1 MLLSTLSFAVVNAL
15 IKTLGHLPA
24 FEKVF
29 FRCLVSLVISIG
41 YLRKIKVNL
50 LGNNRRYLLL
60 RGLAGS
66 IALTLFFIVIERI
79 PLASAVTIQYLS
91 PIFTAIF
98 GLYMLREKVSVPQWV
113 FFLIS
118 FLGVVIMKGF
128 DHRID
133 NFSLGLGI
141 LSACLSGIAYNCIRK
156 CKDTDHP
163 VVIVLYFPLVAT
175 PLLSLFIYL
184 FHFGPFAGEFPMK
197 VWETP
202 QGWDWTVLLII
213 GLFTQLAQ
221 VSMTK
226 ALHLDNAAPVT
237 NMKYLG
243 SVFALMIGFF
253 FFNESFQIMAL
264 LGIATVLLGVLLN
277 VTYKEKVKKTP

>member
-1 MLLSTLSFAVVNAL
+1 MLTSTIAFAIVNAL

-41 YLRKIKVNL
+41 YLTKIKVNL
-50 LGNNRRYLLL
+50 LGNNRKYLLL
-60 RGLAGS
+60 RGLSGS

-98 GLYMLREKVSVPQWV
+98 GLYMLKEKVSLPQWL
-113 FFLIS
+113 FFLVS
-118 FLGVVIMKGF
+118 FGGVLIMKGF

-133 NFSLGLGI
+133 DFSLLLGV
-141 LSACLSGIAYNCIRK
+141 LSACLSGVAYNCIRK
-156 CKDTDHP
+156 CRDTDHP

-175 PLLSLFIYL
+175 PLLSLFIFF
-184 FHFGPFAGEFPMK
+184 FHIGPFEGMFPMK

-202 QGWDWTVLLII
+202 QGWDWLILLII
-213 GLFTQLAQ
+213 GLFTQVAQ
-221 VSMTK
+221 VCMTK

-243 SVFALMIGFF
+243 SVFALLIGFVF
-253 FFNESFQIMAL
+253 FGESFEFMAL
-264 LGIATVLLGVLLN
+264 LGIVTVVLGVILN
-277 VTYKEKVKKTP
+277 VTYKHKTNA